1 MLCKRMT
8 MSDRDRQ
15 ILSTPATHEVLRP
28 AVQTLPLVLA
38 SPHSGRDY
46 PKDFVARARLDPRQ
60 LRRSEDAFV
69 DELFGAGVQLGAP
82 LLRALFPRA
91 FVDPNREPFELDPS
105 MFLDRLPDYANTRSP
120 RVAAGLGT
128 IARVVANGAEIYRDK
143 LTVAEALQRIRTF
156 YWPYHK
162 ALKELVDETVERF
175 GVCVLVDCHSMPSGG
190 AGTAAGDDMAA
201 DLATELGSRPLG
213 GGKAESAA
221 EARRVDV
228 VLGDCHG
235 TACGPLVVEKATAV
249 LQGLGYRVSRN
260 QPYSGGFVTRHYG
273 RPDEGLHALQI
284 EINRALYMNES
295 TFGRTRSFER
305 VSADMARLVAALG
318 ELDGRVLA
326 PR

>member
-1 MLCKRMT
+1 
-8 MSDRDRQ
+8 MSAADRDFPTAPQ
-15 ILSTPATHEVLRP
+15 THDVLRP

-46 PKDFVARARLDPRQ
+46 PADFVARARLDPRQ

-69 DELFGAGVQLGAP
+69 DELFAASVQLGVP
-82 LLRALFPRA
+82 LLRARFPRA
-91 FVDPNREPFELDPS
+91 FVDPNREPFELDPA
-105 MFLDRLPDYANTRSP
+105 MFVDRLPDYANTRSP

-128 IARVVANGAEIYRDK
+128 IARVVANGAEIYREK

-162 ALKELVDETVERF
+162 ALKELVDDTLARF
-175 GVCVLVDCHSMPSGG
+175 GVCLLLDCHSMPSGG
-190 AGTAAGDDMAA
+190 AGAAAGDDMAGELTTLPT
-201 DLATELGSRPLG
+201 DATRG
-213 GGKAESAA
+213 GDP
-221 EARRVDV
+221 RRVDV

-235 TACGPLVVEKATAV
+235 TACSPAVVERATGV
-249 LQGLGYRVSRN
+249 LQGLGYRVARN

-284 EINRALYMNES
+284 EINRALYMHEG
-295 TFGRTRSFER
+295 TFGRAGGFETL
-305 VSADMARLVAALG
+305 VADMARLVAALG
-318 ELDGRVLA
+318 QIERTALA